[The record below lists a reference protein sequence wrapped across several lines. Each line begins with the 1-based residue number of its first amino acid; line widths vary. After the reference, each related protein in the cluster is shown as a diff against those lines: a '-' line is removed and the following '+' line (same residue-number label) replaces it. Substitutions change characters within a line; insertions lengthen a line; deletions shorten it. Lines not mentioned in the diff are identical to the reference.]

1 VAAASFFLLVV
12 LLLQWFS
19 FAYTREFGGDADE
32 PAHYITG
39 LMFHDYC
46 AAGLPSGPMRFAESY
61 YLHYPKVALGH
72 WPPFFYVVQTLWTLP
87 FGTSRISL
95 MLLMAALTASLAV
108 LVERAIAADHG
119 LACSLI
125 ATGMLLCLPA
135 IHYGES
141 RVMSESLEALLCFAA
156 LRCWGRSLQG
166 SSRWGLLGFVCF
178 AILAI
183 LTKGTG
189 LSLAIVPGFSLLL
202 LRRFRV
208 FGKPSFWVC
217 GLAVAVICLPAYT
230 LLPNTGLPALRRAE
244 GIHLNL
250 EAVGTLPRQI
260 IAETGPLAAALIGIG
275 IAAWLWSALRGKA
288 TDEHLTTAGAAVFG
302 FLILRAF
309 VVAAEEGR
317 HLAIVAAPLMLF
329 LASGAAAVA
338 RQCRR
343 SRLRFEVGT
352 GWVVLAAA
360 AVFLATSFARQPKP
374 EWGLSPVLSELLANR
389 VAYGDV
395 FLISSDSTG
404 EGVVIAETAMR
415 ERRPGH
421 YILRAS
427 QALAEQSWSGF
438 EYRSKLTGALEIGKY
453 LDSVPVSTVILI
465 FPPGMVLRPYHSLL
479 QQFLRTHPEVW
490 YEQVFRPD
498 PARSDDALTLVYRRA
513 IVVDTSHPRIE
524 LDLAGNKLGRSL
536 HN

>member
-1 VAAASFFLLVV
+1 MAAASFFLLVV

-156 LRCWGRSLQG
+156 LRCWGRSLKG

-260 IAETGPLAAALIGIG
+260 IAETGPLAAA
-275 IAAWLWSALRGKA
+275 
-288 TDEHLTTAGAAVFG
+288 
-302 FLILRAF
+302 
-309 VVAAEEGR
+309 
-317 HLAIVAAPLMLF
+317 
-329 LASGAAAVA
+329 
-338 RQCRR
+338 
-343 SRLRFEVGT
+343 
-352 GWVVLAAA
+352 

-374 EWGLSPVLSELLANR
+374 EWGLNPVLSELLANR